1 MTETD
6 LKEFELWKRSRRTTA
21 LEHAF
26 DELEDLIAET
36 KYHHI
41 TMPMGS
47 FKILATALKLLKNE
61 VFEMKVKN
69 ESI

>member
-61 VFEMKVKN
+61 FFEMKEKK
-69 ESI
+69 ID